1 MLSINLM
8 ATNCVKQVET
18 AARPGFKMSS
28 AAYIYDFF
36 VLFCYSQQAH
46 EAGQHHYVPNRMQ
59 HV

>member
-1 MLSINLM
+1 ME
-8 ATNCVKQVET
+8 A

-36 VLFCYSQQAH
+36 VLFCYSQRAQ

-59 HV
+59 QV